1 MMGKADF
8 WKQAYG
14 EEVLAHDATRR
25 LNVALCERVQQQSEL
40 LSKRAEAQ
48 LDSDELTAAY
58 HDLCAVLGWA
68 VDDKPA
74 TAEMVARAAKAVVKR
89 EQMALPHR
97 GD

>member
-1 MMGKADF
+1 MSNVNF

-25 LNVALCERVQQQSEL
+25 LNAALCERVHAQSEL

-48 LDSDELTAAY
+48 LDSDQLTAAY
-58 HDLCAVLGWA
+58 HDLCAVLCWA

-89 EQMALPHR
+89 EQMALSHR